1 MRIDTAFP
9 SKYLKASDLN
19 GRTAVVKI
27 ANVRMEEVEKG
38 KDKPILY
45 FVGKDK
51 GMVLN
56 KATSTTITMLYGPET
71 DDWTGSPLELFV
83 ALVDF
88 QGKQTEAIRVRAP
101 RPSGQPRQAQQE
113 PPPPPPSERGDFDD
127 EIPF

>member
-1 MRIDTAFP
+1 MRIDAAFP
-9 SKYLKASDLN
+9 SKYLKSADLN

-38 KDKPILY
+38 KEKPILY

-56 KATSTTITMLYGPET
+56 KANSATITMLYGPET

-101 RPSGQPRQAQQE
+101 RPQGQPRPAPVRE
-113 PPPPPPSERGDFDD
+113 PEPAYADRPDLDD
-127 EIPF
+127 DIPF